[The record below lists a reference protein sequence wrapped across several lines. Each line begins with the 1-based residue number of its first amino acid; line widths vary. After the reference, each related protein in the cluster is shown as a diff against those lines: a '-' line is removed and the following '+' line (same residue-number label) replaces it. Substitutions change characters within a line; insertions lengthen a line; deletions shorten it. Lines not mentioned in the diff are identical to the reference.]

1 MKEGGRG
8 GQARLGV
15 GLWRPGPGT
24 RQEIP
29 GCNSRLP
36 SGPPIQVTCCK
47 QLFRAVTIY
56 LHLSPQLLVL
66 ATSSSSGTQ
75 RSSLGTI

>member
-47 QLFRAVTIY
+47 QLFRTVAIY
-56 LHLSPQLLVL
+56 LHLSPSAPGPGHPALQLQLWNSEV
-66 ATSSSSGTQ
+66 
-75 RSSLGTI
+75 